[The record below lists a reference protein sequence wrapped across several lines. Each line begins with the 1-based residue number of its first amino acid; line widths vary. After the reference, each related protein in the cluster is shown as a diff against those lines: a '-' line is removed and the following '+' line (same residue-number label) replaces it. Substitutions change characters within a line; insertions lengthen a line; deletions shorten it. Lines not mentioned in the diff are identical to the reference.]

1 MSNVSDLCNLQRD
14 LLRQVAEDNG
24 IMFPYGETNYT
35 NKEDELKKIA
45 EETAYLAN
53 ELIEIGEDSVVASG
67 YVVGNVE
74 DDTFEDDIFGDDEDD
89 FADFE

>member
-67 YVVGNVE
+67 YTVGIVE
-74 DDTFEDDIFGDDEDD
+74 DDAFDDIFDNDDD